1 VIARVQPRPGR
12 PGPLRGGRP
21 GHRPGLGARRG
32 RALPLGGRRLVL
44 QPGRRAQRLPQP
56 GARGAQAR
64 HLHGHGRVCGGG
76 GVEEK
81 GGGGGGGGG
90 RRGRAPARGPPP
102 PPPPPGAPPP
112 PPPPPGV
119 SFSFST
125 RTTRAPPW
133 MAGVL
138 PLWKR
143 VGWRRALRAVRGR
156 KETPAPL
163 VQPQTRPGA
172 RTHFLFSLFHRTGL
186 MSASSSYCPPGR
198 PWRTPHRTKR
208 RKRWMR
214 GVKNGV

>member
-1 VIARVQPRPGR
+1 VYTLSPFQQTVMGGLWKDAPAKIARKFSEVREMKEGVK
-12 PGPLRGGRP
+12 
-21 GHRPGLGARRG
+21 GA
-32 RALPLGGRRLVL
+32 
-44 QPGRRAQRLPQP
+44 
-56 GARGAQAR
+56 
-64 HLHGHGRVCGGG
+64 
-76 GVEEK
+76 
-81 GGGGGGGGG
+81 GGG
-90 RRGRAPARGPPP
+90 RGVGW
-102 PPPPPGAPPP
+102 GLVSAPPP
-112 PPPPPGV
+112 PPPPPRPPPPGRAPPPRRAPPAPAPPPAV